1 MNKLIFGLLWL
12 GFVGY
17 AFFLAPP
24 DRANTL
30 QLIIDLS
37 TGKWQDINPAIVALF
52 NLMGILPAI
61 YACLM
66 LIDGKTQ
73 KLRAGLFC
81 AASFGVGAFAILPY
95 LALRVPNS
103 SSQSDS
109 CSKRLLFSSRG
120 YANERLR
127 QRQRQQVDGIARRG
141 IIKVVDSRWLGIA
154 LTIATIVLLGY
165 GIGQGDWL
173 DFSQQWQTNRF
184 IHVMSLDFCLLSLL
198 LPVLINDDIDR
209 RNFSNPQ
216 LVKIISLIP
225 LFGGLYYLCVR
236 PQLPDPNPTSVPNIV

>member
-17 AFFLAPP
+17 AFLLAPP
-24 DRANTL
+24 DRSNTL

-37 TGKWQDINPAIVALF
+37 TGKWQGINPAIVALF

-73 KLRAGLFC
+73 KLPAGLFC
-81 AASFGVGAFAILPY
+81 GASFAVGAFAILPY

-103 SSQSDS
+103 TNND
-109 CSKRLLFSSRG
+109 
-120 YANERLR
+120 R
-127 QRQRQQVDGIARRG
+127 QPASGIERRG
-141 IIKVVDSRWLGIA
+141 IIKLVDSRWLGIA
-154 LTIATIVLLGY
+154 LTIATIILVTY
-165 GIGQGDWL
+165 GIGQGNWS
-173 DFSQQWQTNRF
+173 DFIQQWQTNRF

-198 LPVLINDDIDR
+198 LPVLITDDIER
-209 RNFSNPQ
+209 RNFSNLQ

-225 LFGGLYYLCVR
+225 LFGALYYLCIR
-236 PQLPDPNPTSVPNIV
+236 PPLSNPDRISAPTVV

>member
-17 AFFLAPP
+17 AFLLAPP
-24 DRANTL
+24 DRADTL

-37 TGKWQDINPAIVALF
+37 TGKWQGINPAIVALF

-73 KLRAGLFC
+73 KLPAGLFC
-81 AASFGVGAFAILPY
+81 GASFAVGAFAILPY

-103 SSQSDS
+103 SPPD
-109 CSKRLLFSSRG
+109 
-120 YANERLR
+120 R
-127 QRQRQQVDGIARRG
+127 QPASAIERRG
-141 IIKVVDSRWLGIA
+141 IIKLVDSQWLGIA
-154 LTIATIVLLGY
+154 LTIATIILFTY
-165 GIGQGDWL
+165 GIGQGDWQN
-173 DFSQQWQTNRF
+173 FSQQWQTNRF

-198 LPVLINDDIDR
+198 LPVLITDDIKR
-209 RNFSNPQ
+209 RNFRNPQ

-225 LFGGLYYLCVR
+225 LFGALYYLCIR
-236 PQLPDPNPTSVPNIV
+236 PCLPNIDRISAPTVV

>member
-17 AFFLAPP
+17 AFLLAPP

-37 TGKWQDINPAIVALF
+37 TGKWQGINPAIVALF

-66 LIDGKTQ
+66 LIEGKTQ
-73 KLRAGLFC
+73 KIPAGLFC

-103 SSQSDS
+103 SLERDS
-109 CSKRLLFSSRG
+109 CSKRLLQPQPAS
-120 YANERLR
+120 E
-127 QRQRQQVDGIARRG
+127 IARRG
-141 IIKVVDSRWLGIA
+141 IIRLVDSRWLGIA
-154 LTIATIVLLGY
+154 LSIATVILLTY
-165 GIGQGDWL
+165 GIGQGDRI

-184 IHVMSLDFCLLSLL
+184 IHVMSLDFCLLSIL
-198 LPVLINDDIDR
+198 LPVLITDDIER

-216 LVKIISLIP
+216 LIRIISLVP
-225 LFGGLYYLCVR
+225 LFGALYYLCVR
-236 PQLPDPNPTSVPNIV
+236 PPLPNTDRTPAPTVV